1 MNAANTSG
9 DMYLWYVSPK
19 NQERGHVPNVH
30 VPARAPSPATNT
42 HGETT
47 RGNKL
52 GDMYRRYK
60 KCLRYVSP
68 FLTGVVLALSV
79 LAPAYILAGEK
90 ERGHAPEGLQER
102 GHAPEGL
109 QERGHVP
116 EVHVPFLASGQAQVL
131 KDDLGRPFPLPERT
145 PERIVSMAPNVT
157 EILFALG
164 LGDRVVGVTR
174 FCDYPPEARSIRRIG
189 GLVDPNIEII
199 QSLDPGLVIAFRG
212 NPLRLV
218 DRIRKLGLPVFV
230 LDIGQGL
237 EALFP
242 LIAKIGRVT
251 RSEERADA
259 LAAGLRKR
267 LEAVDAAM
275 SEVGTRPKVFVLL
288 YGQGLWTCG
297 GESYVDDLIG
307 RAGGTNVASAL
318 PKKWVLYK
326 REQILKDDPDVI
338 FILARSGKDFATGR
352 DWLLRKARVESVAA
366 VRSGKVYEL
375 DENAASRF
383 GPRLVDVLDRMAR
396 LLHPELFG
404 ERP

>member
-1 MNAANTSG
+1 MDVALTTPVAEG
-9 DMYLWYVSPK
+9 DPPK
-19 NQERGHVPNVH
+19 AGGPTGLVPGGAGGLRAISFAKPNRGLPRN
-30 VPARAPSPATNT
+30 R
-42 HGETT
+42 E
-47 RGNKL
+47 K
-52 GDMYRRYK
+52 DQ
-60 KCLRYVSP
+60 
-68 FLTGVVLALSV
+68 
-79 LAPAYILAGEK
+79 IK
-90 ERGHAPEGLQER
+90 ERGY
-102 GHAPEGL
+102 
-109 QERGHVP
+109 VP
-116 EVHVPFLASGQAQVL
+116 EVHAPILASVPQDL

-145 PERIVSMAPNVT
+145 QERIVSMAPNVT

-164 LGDRVVGVTR
+164 LGDHVAGVTR

-189 GLVDPNIEII
+189 GLVDPNIEVI

-230 LDIGQGL
+230 LDIGEGL

-259 LAAGLRKR
+259 LAAGLRRR

-275 SEVGTRPKVFVLL
+275 SGAGTRPKVFVLL

-297 GESYVDDLIG
+297 GESYVDDIIG

-318 PKKWVLYK
+318 PKKWILYK

-383 GPRLVDVLDRMAR
+383 GPRLVDVLDRMVR

>member
-1 MNAANTSG
+1 MSVATGRAG
-9 DMYLWYVSPK
+9 K
-19 NQERGHVPNVH
+19 N
-30 VPARAPSPATNT
+30 
-42 HGETT
+42 
-47 RGNKL
+47 
-52 GDMYRRYK
+52 
-60 KCLRYVSP
+60 
-68 FLTGVVLALSV
+68 
-79 LAPAYILAGEK
+79 K
-90 ERGHAPEGLQER
+90 ERGHIPLLAFVLV
-102 GHAPEGL
+102 AL
-109 QERGHVP
+109 V
-116 EVHVPFLASGQAQVL
+116 FLAAALILCVPVIKGSQDL
-131 KDDLGRPFPLPERT
+131 KDDLGRPFPLPVRT

-164 LGDRVVGVTR
+164 LGDRVAGVTR

-242 LIAKIGRVT
+242 LITKIGRVT

-259 LAAGLRKR
+259 LAAGLRRR

-275 SEVGTRPKVFVLL
+275 SEVGTRPKVLVLL

-297 GESYVDDLIG
+297 GESYVDDLIS
-307 RAGGTNVASAL
+307 RAGGTNVASFM

-404 ERP
+404 ECP

>member
-1 MNAANTSG
+1 LLALVVTALSA
-9 DMYLWYVSPK
+9 L
-19 NQERGHVPNVH
+19 
-30 VPARAPSPATNT
+30 VPAYLLPS
-42 HGETT
+42 
-47 RGNKL
+47 
-52 GDMYRRYK
+52 
-60 KCLRYVSP
+60 
-68 FLTGVVLALSV
+68 
-79 LAPAYILAGEK
+79 EK
-90 ERGHAPEGLQER
+90 
-102 GHAPEGL
+102 
-109 QERGHVP
+109 ERGHVP
-116 EVHVPFLASGQAQVL
+116 EVHVPAPAGSQAIREAVLRQKQLEIADPQDL

-164 LGDRVVGVTR
+164 LGDRVAGVTR

-199 QSLDPGLVIAFRG
+199 QSLDPGLIIAFRG

-251 RSEERADA
+251 RTEGRAGE
-259 LAAGLRKR
+259 LAAGLKRR
-267 LEAVDAAM
+267 LESVDAAI
-275 SEVGTRPKVFVLL
+275 SEVGMRPKVFVLL

-297 GESYVDDLIG
+297 GESYVDDLIA
-307 RAGGTNVASAL
+307 RAGGTNVASSL

-326 REQILKDDPDVI
+326 REQILEDDPDVI
-338 FILARSGKDFATGR
+338 FILARSREDFATGR

>member
-19 NQERGHVPNVH
+19 NKERGHVPIVH

-60 KCLRYVSP
+60 KYLRYVSP
-68 FLTGVVLALSV
+68 FLSGVVLALSV

-90 ERGHAPEGLQER
+90 ERGHAPEGL
-102 GHAPEGL
+102 PEW
-109 QERGHVP
+109 GHVP
-116 EVHVPFLASGQAQVL
+116 EVHVPILASGQAQVL

-164 LGDRVVGVTR
+164 LGDRVAGVTR

-259 LAAGLRKR
+259 LAVGLRKR

-307 RAGGTNVASAL
+307 RAGGTNVAASM

-352 DWLLRKARVESVAA
+352 DWLLRKAGVESVAA

>member
-1 MNAANTSG
+1 MNAAAG
-9 DMYLWYVSPK
+9 RAGK
-19 NQERGHVPNVH
+19 NKERGHVPEVH
-30 VPARAPSPATNT
+30 VPAQAPGPATNT

-52 GDMYRRYK
+52 GDTYRRYK
-60 KCLRYVSP
+60 KYLRYVSP
-68 FLTGVVLALSV
+68 FLSGVVLALSV
-79 LAPAYILAGEK
+79 LVPTSLFPSEING
-90 ERGHAPEGLQER
+90 GHV
-102 GHAPEGL
+102 PEGL

-116 EVHVPFLASGQAQVL
+116 AVHVPAPVLKGPQDL

-145 PERIVSMAPNVT
+145 PERIVSMAPNIT

-164 LGDRVVGVTR
+164 LGDRVAGVTR

-218 DRIRKLGLPVFV
+218 DRVRKLGLPVFV

-259 LAAGLRKR
+259 LAAGLRRR
-267 LEAVDAAM
+267 LVAVDAAM
-275 SEVGTRPKVFVLL
+275 NGVATRPKVFVLL

-318 PKKWVLYK
+318 PKKWALYK
-326 REQILKDDPDVI
+326 REQILEDDPDVI

-352 DWLLRKARVESVAA
+352 DWLLRKAGVESVTA

-404 ERP
+404 ERL